1 MLSSLNTTGTI
12 FLLPFPPTKTKK
24 KNQKEVYV
32 ISNHQVHQKQV
43 LILAKISMLT
53 AKVDLRY
60 SLQNIL
66 SWALRIMHF
75 QYKEM
80 VILNIG
86 LFLVIYNRFQD
97 LELL

>member
-1 MLSSLNTTGTI
+1 MLYSRNTTGKI
-12 FLLPFPPTKTKK
+12 SLLPAPQ
-24 KNQKEVYV
+24 KNKNLCYIESPGTPKAGSYF
-32 ISNHQVHQKQV
+32 S
-43 LILAKISMLT
+43 KISALT

-86 LFLVIYNRFQD
+86 HFFSYLQ
-97 LELL
+97 